1 MQKQF
6 HPHVGSIGDS
16 HNVHD
21 NYGKL
26 ETKKNIYMY
35 FNEVMVRDATVE
47 ASAPSTVQSNA
58 VKYTEGAKGKNNG

>member
-1 MQKQF
+1 
-6 HPHVGSIGDS
+6 
-16 HNVHD
+16 
-21 NYGKL
+21 
-26 ETKKNIYMY
+26 MY